1 MEARCAPSLHNRA
14 RCRFPASPNDY
25 MVEQQF
31 HRTKKRRHEN
41 AIHGDSQ
48 GQQGFRGGRPPE
60 LETPRRDGEIQRRTD
75 QSWRAARGRRAPCK
89 FEGDAGQV
97 LRREADRDR
106 RAIRRDKGAGC
117 RLLTMEVQVAARG
130 DRLGQT
136 LPQPPTTR
144 RARSRFARCSKPRT
158 SAPRSRLNSARKKSG
173 CAPRSK
179 STKSRDAVTQE
190 KIMKYICLCAAASSL
205 ERFAEEAF
213 RRAYEV
219 AITGVH

>member
-1 MEARCAPSLHNRA
+1 MDRRAPALSQAEIWLELSATAPPPLCCSARNGVAIRTRPRSAGLHLASQRRSLSLEARCAPSLHNRA

-106 RAIRRDKGAGC
+106 RAIR
-117 RLLTMEVQVAARG
+117 
-130 DRLGQT
+130 
-136 LPQPPTTR
+136 
-144 RARSRFARCSKPRT
+144 
-158 SAPRSRLNSARKKSG
+158 
-173 CAPRSK
+173 
-179 STKSRDAVTQE
+179 
-190 KIMKYICLCAAASSL
+190 
-205 ERFAEEAF
+205 
-213 RRAYEV
+213 
-219 AITGVH
+219 